1 MKIFSIHLFYFLFIF
16 LTKFFP
22 FLTKAVMIVIIVTYI
37 ISAIFYIT
45 TTITDIIIGTAP
57 LRMISIIIANYN
69 TMFIVVFMYIMLL
82 IIITS

>member
-45 TTITDIIIGTAP
+45 ITNIIIGTAQ
-57 LRMISIIIANYN
+57 LRMISIIVANYN
-69 TMFIVVFMYIMLL
+69 TMLIVVFMYIMLL

>member
-45 TTITDIIIGTAP
+45 ITNIIIGTAQ
-57 LRMISIIIANYN
+57 LRMISIIVANYN